1 MPDFAFRP
9 LLGEAG
15 LLLAADFGL
24 ALILRPGP
32 TLLLP
37 AGLPRRDADVGAF
50 TFGGAM
56 RIAGLGVTFGRGGWR
71 VTVGGAD
78 NGCGFAGFMA
88 NPFVRTMGADVGT
101 VVLLTMVANLGD
113 ITAGERGDAG
123 AE

>member
-1 MPDFAFRP
+1 MLGFELRP

-15 LLLAADFGL
+15 LLLAADLGL

-37 AGLPRRDADVGAF
+37 AGLPRRDADVAAF
-50 TFGGAM
+50 TFGAAM
-56 RIAGLGVTFGRGGWR
+56 RIAGLGVTLGRGGWR

-88 NPFVRTMGADVGT
+88 KPFVRTMGADVGT
-101 VVLLTMVANLGD
+101 VGVLTMVASLGD